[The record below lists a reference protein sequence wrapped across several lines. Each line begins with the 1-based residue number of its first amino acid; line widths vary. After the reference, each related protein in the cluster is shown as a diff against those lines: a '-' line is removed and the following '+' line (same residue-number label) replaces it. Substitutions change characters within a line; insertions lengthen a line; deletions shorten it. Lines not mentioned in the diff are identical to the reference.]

1 MAGIL
6 RAGGRAAAAAAA
18 NARRFAAG
26 ALAAGGPAAHHGG
39 MPATALPLAFAALL
53 AAAAAALPTR
63 AVAGDDAARTTPAA
77 PAEPAAEAAPA
88 PAAGLSYD
96 GDRLRAPAGYREW
109 IYVTTGLDMSYN
121 RVALPGHHMF
131 DSVFVDPA
139 AWQAFKRTGTWPE
152 KTTLVLETRGAQS
165 KGSINQ
171 HGWFQDGELMG
182 VEVHVKDSARFGG
195 DGWAFFTFEDPDKP
209 AAMIPR
215 DAGCYG
221 CHRAHGAVDS
231 TFVQFYPTALPLARA
246 KGTLAAGYLKAL
258 AEEQSAR

>member
-63 AVAGDDAARTTPAA
+63 AAAAGDDAARTT
-77 PAEPAAEAAPA
+77 PAAEAAPA